1 MVYTPHQIQK
11 AEKVADLMQGLAEAQ
26 LTIPK
31 LFTYKTMDQFK
42 FAKDDTLTFRV
53 PGRLPYRK
61 YAWRNDRTKGL
72 FFDAYKEGKTTVTV
86 GDRIYSGVELTDEQ
100 MDFDL
105 GSWATPAQLQ
115 ADAVVQGFQDE
126 AVKALE
132 TAPYK
137 VTIGLNGNDSAA
149 TMKRAFFEARRVL
162 NGFRVPKEQ
171 RFAVAGSN
179 AAMVVLD
186 VAAQIPG
193 RADAALANGT
203 IGRIAGF
210 DCFEDESIDADV
222 IYFFVPS
229 AFVLY
234 NDAPSVP
241 QSAPFGK
248 VINGNGVKMRWIRD
262 YDQRFQV
269 ERSTLTTYVSTAPV
283 KDLFFKKSVYTQQ
296 ESTVILDPGTTQEFV
311 RGIKLD
317 LGLAASVYPAAAS
330 ALAVES
336 GISDANP
343 FTVA

>member
-1 MVYTPHQIQK
+1 MVYTPHEIEK
-11 AEKVADLMQGLAEAQ
+11 AGKVADLMQGLAEAQ
-26 LTIPK
+26 LSLPK
-31 LFTYKTMDQFK
+31 LFTYKTMDAFK
-42 FAKDDTLTFRV
+42 FSKDDTITFRV

-61 YAWRNDRTKGL
+61 YAWRNDRSKGL
-72 FFDAYKEGKTTVTV
+72 FWDAYREGKTTVTI
-86 GDRIYSGVELTDEQ
+86 GDRIYSGVKLTDEQ

-115 ADAVVQGFQDE
+115 VDAVVQGFQDE
-126 AVKALE
+126 SVKALE
-132 TAPYK
+132 DAPYK
-137 VTIGLNGNDSAA
+137 VTIGLNNKDDAA

-179 AAMVVLD
+179 AAMIALE
-186 VAAQIPG
+186 VASQIAG

-210 DCFEDESIDADV
+210 DTFEDETMDANA

-241 QSAPFGK
+241 QSAPFGRL
-248 VINGNGVKMRWIRD
+248 ISGSGVKMRWIRD
-262 YDQRFQV
+262 YDQEYQE
-269 ERSTLTTYVSTAPV
+269 ERSSVTTYVSAAPV
-283 KDLFFKKSVYTQQ
+283 KDLFFKKSVYTQT
-296 ESTVILDPGTTQEFV
+296 ESTVVLDPGTTQEFV

-317 LGLAASVYPAAAS
+317 LTAAASTYPAAAS

-336 GISDANP
+336 GISDADK
-343 FTVA
+343 FVA